1 MSGPDVLNM
10 ARNGGTDAGR
20 RFRLPPALRVPA
32 VLLAVAVM
40 AVLPRIMNLYW
51 IDVFVRIGLGLM
63 LSLSL
68 NVILGQTGIF
78 NMGHAA
84 FYAVGAYVTAIL
96 NTRFGVPVL
105 WLLPAAGAAARELGR
120 DVGRAL

>member
-1 MSGPDVLNM
+1 MRLSLTNK
-10 ARNGGTDAGR
+10 GTGAKAGAG
-20 RFRLPPALRVPA
+20 LHLSPALRIPA
-32 VLLAVAVM
+32 VLLVVALI
-40 AVLPRIMNLYW
+40 AALPRVMNLYW
-51 IDVFVRIGLGLM
+51 IDVFVSIGLGVM

-96 NTRFGVPVL
+96 NTRFGIPVL
-105 WLLPAAGAAARELGR
+105 
-120 DVGRAL
+120 

>member
-1 MSGPDVLNM
+1 MSAPDVLNK

-51 IDVFVRIGLGLM
+51 IDVFVSIGLGVM

-105 WLLPAAGAAARELGR
+105 WLLPAAF
-120 DVGRAL
+120 